1 MTAADGVLLVI
12 ILGLSAYLVLGGAD
26 FGGGIWDLLARGEH
40 APRQRALIARALGP
54 IWEANHVWL
63 IFALV
68 ATFSA
73 FPPVYAAIGRG
84 LTVPVGISLLGIV
97 LRGAGYVYRAYG
109 DGAAG
114 PDRLWGHVFAIAST
128 VTPYMLGV
136 AAAGLATGQLH
147 AGAGLLTQP
156 FPILTGALS
165 IAATAFLA
173 AVYLAHEA
181 HQHRDIE
188 LAALFRRRALAG
200 AITTGALTLA
210 LAPTLPGAAPALAHH
225 LPRALPFVALSAAAG
240 LSTLLLL
247 WRARYQTARV
257 TAALAV
263 AAVLWGWAA
272 AQYPYLIGGEL
283 SLDQAA
289 TAPASVE
296 ITLTLL
302 VAGLAI
308 LAPAVFILFRV
319 FARPESL
326 GPESPG
332 GSL

>member
-1 MTAADGVLLVI
+1 MTAADGILLVI
-12 ILGLSAYLVLGGAD
+12 IAGLSAYLVLGGAD

-40 APRQRALIARALGP
+40 AGRQRALVARALGP

-63 IFALV
+63 ILALV

-84 LTVPVGISLLGIV
+84 LAVPIGIALLGIV

-109 DGAAG
+109 EGAAG
-114 PDRLWGHVFAIAST
+114 PDRLWGHVFAIASA

-136 AAAGLATGQLH
+136 AAAGLATGRLH
-147 AGAGLLTQP
+147 AGAGLLAEP
-156 FPILTGALS
+156 FAILTGALT

-181 HQHRDIE
+181 HQHGDTT

-200 AITTGALTLA
+200 ALVTGALALS
-210 LAPTLPGAAPALAHH
+210 LAPVLPGAAPALAHH

-240 LSTLLLL
+240 VATLLLL
-247 WRARYQTARV
+247 WRARYRLARV
-257 TAALAV
+257 SAALAV

-272 AQYPYLIGGEL
+272 AQYPYLIGTDLGIR
-283 SLDQAA
+283 QAA
-289 TAPASVE
+289 TSPAALDAV
-296 ITLTLL
+296 LAVLL
-302 VAGLAI
+302 AGLLI
-308 LAPAVFILFRV
+308 LAPGIVALFRV
-319 FARPESL
+319 FSRPGDGTS
-326 GPESPG
+326 
-332 GSL
+332 